1 MAKIR
6 KLRGRWQA
14 MIRRKG
20 MAPRA
25 KSFDNKSDAE
35 RWARYLESELDR
47 CGSLPN
53 SRVAERTSLS
63 ELLRRYLAEVTPHKR
78 SARTEQLRIQA
89 ILRRDICH
97 RSLAQLSSNDL
108 AVYRDERLK
117 QVAPATVRREL
128 NTISHAIDIARREWD
143 LYLVQNPVKLVRRP
157 IPPKG
162 RNRRLE
168 AGEEQ
173 RLLDA
178 ADSCYRDYMRPII
191 LLAIETGMRRGE
203 MLSLQWSDVDL
214 DRRDVHLALTK
225 NGEARDVPLS
235 IRATQMV
242 RSLPRTTGSV
252 FDCSET
258 AVWQSWCRIRKR
270 AGLEDLHFH
279 DLRHEAIS
287 RLFEKGLGIIE
298 VCTISGHKELKM
310 LQRYTHLRA
319 EDLVS
324 RLG

>member
-1 MAKIR
+1 M
-6 KLRGRWQA
+6 L
-14 MIRRKG
+14 RRKG

-25 KSFDNKSDAE
+25 KSFDSKSDAE
-35 RWARYLESELDR
+35 RWARHLESELDR
-47 CGSLPN
+47 CGSLPD
-53 SRVAERTSLS
+53 SRVAERTTLC
-63 ELLRRYLAEVTPHKR
+63 ELLRRYLDEVTPHKR
-78 SARTEQLRIQA
+78 SARTETLRIEA

-97 RSLAQLSSNDL
+97 RTLTQLSSNDL

-128 NTISHAIDIARREWD
+128 NTISHAIDIARREWG
-143 LYLVQNPVKLVRRP
+143 LYLTQNPAKLVRRP
-157 IPPKG
+157 VPPKG

-168 AGEEQ
+168 AGEEH

-191 LLAIETGMRRGE
+191 ILAIETGMRRGE
-203 MLSLQWSDVDL
+203 MLSLKWCDIDL
-214 DRRDVHLALTK
+214 ARRVIHLAMTK

-235 IRATQMV
+235 KRATQTLQSMS
-242 RSLPRTTGSV
+242 RSSDNL

-270 AGLEDLHFH
+270 ADLHNLHFH

-298 VCTISGHKELKM
+298 VSTISGHKELKM

-319 EDLVS
+319 EDLVA